1 MSVVVRAAGSDD
13 VAALVGIDP
22 YAQINAERRTQIE
35 VWVESG
41 QCFVAE
47 RDGETVGYSVLTKH
61 FFHSFFVDLLMV
73 AEVNR
78 RSGVG
83 TAMIEHLI
91 GLIPPGE
98 KLWTSTN
105 ESNAPMRAPPAASR
119 LHSERANRQS
129 RRGRPRT
136 RLCSTASVVT
146 AVDSAVR

>member
-13 VAALVGIDP
+13 IVALVGIDP

-73 AEVNR
+73 AEVDR

-105 ESNAPMRAPPAASR
+105 ESNAPMRALLPRLGFIPSGQIDNLDEADPELVFVRLPAS
-119 LHSERANRQS
+119 
-129 RRGRPRT
+129 
-136 RLCSTASVVT
+136 
-146 AVDSAVR
+146 